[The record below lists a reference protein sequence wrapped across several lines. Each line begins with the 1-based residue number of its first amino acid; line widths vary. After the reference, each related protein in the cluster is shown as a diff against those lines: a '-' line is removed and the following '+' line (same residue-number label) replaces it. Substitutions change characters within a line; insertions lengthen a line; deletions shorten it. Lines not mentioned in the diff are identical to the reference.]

1 MILLDIRYNP
11 KTKKIIKWIKE
22 NLKNIMKNG
31 IRPGVGKGWCKL
43 GNMALR
49 FFDKVPGVI
58 ELHFEEKSTALGR
71 IPEKV
76 ICATVD
82 PNFLYDITSIC
93 NHHKYDVY
101 ILL

>member
-22 NLKNIMKNG
+22 KDVCRKVEEVYFPKIY
-31 IRPGVGKGWCKL
+31 IS
-43 GNMALR
+43 GNMDLR

-58 ELHFEEKSTALGR
+58 ELHFEEKITALGR